1 VEDDK
6 SGQGASLRVPHKPH
20 VPSRTAT
27 RVVGARGGCSHRIAG
42 QAAVR
47 PAPNSFPEW
56 LVPARTAR
64 CHDPRGQTQAVMS
77 RAKVASSRRLILG
90 LAHRGAGSER
100 PREGVAFFRPLGEI
114 SVQEAPVRRGAAD
127 ARRTSSTITRRRRCK
142 QSRRLPRLVRQQLST
157 MGHKPTLSK
166 SRQAGRRFFIRD
178 RHKYLYTAALD
189 LHCTSLRTGTGKT
202 RQT

>member
-90 LAHRGAGSER
+90 LAHRGAGSDIC
-100 PREGVAFFRPLGEI
+100 PRSASP
-114 SVQEAPVRRGAAD
+114 P
-127 ARRTSSTITRRRRCK
+127 RRRRRAPNEFHNHPATPM
-142 QSRRLPRLVRQQLST
+142 QAI
-157 MGHKPTLSK
+157 PTPATSSK
-166 SRQAGRRFFIRD
+166 
-178 RHKYLYTAALD
+178 TATI
-189 LHCTSLRTGTGKT
+189 HHGP
-202 RQT
+202 

>member
-100 PREGVAFFRPLGEI
+100 YLSKKRQSA
-114 SVQEAPVRRGAAD
+114 EAPQTRAERVPQSPGDAD
-127 ARRTSSTITRRRRCK
+127 ASNPDACH
-142 QSRRLPRLVRQQLST
+142 V
-157 MGHKPTLSK
+157 
-166 SRQAGRRFFIRD
+166 
-178 RHKYLYTAALD
+178 
-189 LHCTSLRTGTGKT
+189 
-202 RQT
+202 